1 MNIKKS
7 KFVPESSEVK
17 NEATASFKRPADSF
31 GPVPEQPVN
40 SARERHNE
48 SLGYGAQMS
57 NEFNVRSSDSYSV
70 ANFNGENTDSAF
82 NTKRTVGRAN
92 TDKLDKAG
100 SDFQIEE
107 R

>member
-1 MNIKKS
+1 
-7 KFVPESSEVK
+7 
-17 NEATASFKRPADSF
+17 
-31 GPVPEQPVN
+31 
-40 SARERHNE
+40 
-48 SLGYGAQMS
+48 MS

-100 SDFQIEE
+100 SEF
-107 R
+107 